1 MLQTNFLIQTKKQPS
16 GDKDPAAAKK
26 GLSSGMATAVD
37 ATKNL
42 NLRNWAHTTRW
53 VQLDNSTLKK
63 FVINHPLA
71 ITDFECI
78 RIQTLKLKILQ
89 NPKASKLIIL
99 EALGVKVNLYSMVAE
114 NKKQHVK
121 LLSAA
126 VTNNRFVRW
135 RAEGSQK
142 YAPVLL

>member
-1 MLQTNFLIQTKKQPS
+1 
-16 GDKDPAAAKK
+16 
-26 GLSSGMATAVD
+26 MATAVD
-37 ATKNL
+37 ATKKL
-42 NLRNWAHTTRW
+42 NERNWAYTTRW
-53 VQLDNSTLKK
+53 VQLDKAILT
-63 FVINHPLA
+63 LA
-71 ITDFECI
+71 IPDFECI

-114 NKKQHVK
+114 NKKQHVR
-121 LLSAA
+121 LLCAA
-126 VTNNRFVRW
+126 VTNNRYGRW

>member
-1 MLQTNFLIQTKKQPS
+1 MNLILQTNFLIQKKKKPS

-37 ATKNL
+37 VTKEL
-42 NLRNWAHTTRW
+42 NLRNWAYTTRW
-53 VQLDNSTLKK
+53 VQLNKAILT
-63 FVINHPLA
+63 LA
-71 ITDFECI
+71 IPDFECI

-114 NKKQHVK
+114 NKKEHVR
-121 LLSAA
+121 LLCAA
-126 VTNNRFVRW
+126 VTNNRYGRW

-142 YAPVLL
+142 FAPVLL